1 MTEALKFVD
10 NIGFTPLK
18 DLATSDKALEIRLE
32 AILIES
38 FRDEYNKFS
47 IDQMGLSSTNKKL

>member
-1 MTEALKFVD
+1 MD
-10 NIGFTPLK
+10 NVGVTPLR
-18 DLATSDKALEIRLE
+18 DVSTADKALEIRLE